1 LITAKIIS
9 IEPTKHR
16 ILIEILNDGWMYES
30 QRVEFGG
37 NFSACYKSNEGQ
49 RLESLKQDIEFCLTS
64 DIDFILL
71 SIEKGN

>member
-1 LITAKIIS
+1 
-9 IEPTKHR
+9 
-16 ILIEILNDGWMYES
+16 MYES